1 MLYVA
6 CSVFKK
12 LLSDCSSCPIKMKC
26 EECNIYIP
34 CCFVYFE
41 VAMKMALPS
50 FFLLPDCDLLYFRH

>member
-12 LLSDCSSCPIKMKC
+12 LLSDCSFSAIKMKSEDC
-26 EECNIYIP
+26 YICIP

-41 VAMKMALPS
+41 VAMKTALAS
-50 FFLLPDCDLLYFRH
+50 FFLLPDL